1 MDNNYI
7 EVIIIKEEILFL
19 NDKFEQIKKMGWI
32 KSLRNGTTGIGY
44 TFETLLSKKED
55 HLQKP
60 DFNGIE
66 IKTMKYFSKKKIH
79 LFNLTP
85 DGDILHPIKTIVE
98 QLGYPDKDFPK
109 FNVFNVS
116 INTNEI
122 KKVGK
127 KQIKLFVN
135 KYDEKIELLE
145 LCKNG
150 DINKLNISWSFQS
163 LKEVLMLK
171 LNTLSIVKACYK
183 KVNDD
188 DYFYYN
194 KINYYKLK
202 TFEDF
207 IFLIEKGIITITF
220 KIGIKKNTDNL
231 GEIHDRGTDF
241 SVLEENIEMLFNK
254 INI

>member
-1 MDNNYI
+1 
-7 EVIIIKEEILFL
+7 
-19 NDKFEQIKKMGWI
+19 
-32 KSLRNGTTGIGY
+32 
-44 TFETLLSKKED
+44 
-55 HLQKP
+55 
-60 DFNGIE
+60 
-66 IKTMKYFSKKKIH
+66 
-79 LFNLTP
+79 
-85 DGDILHPIKTIVE
+85 
-98 QLGYPDKDFPK
+98 
-109 FNVFNVS
+109 
-116 INTNEI
+116 
-122 KKVGK
+122 
-127 KQIKLFVN
+127 
-135 KYDEKIELLE
+135 
-145 LCKNG
+145 
-150 DINKLNISWSFQS
+150 
-163 LKEVLMLK
+163 MLK

-254 INI
+254 ISI